1 MTCQPSRRDGWLFC
15 ARRAQKKKQLI
26 SDELLPRREDPTRTD
41 DPYVPNVVRYQLRYF
56 SIAGKTGLLTLNRAD
71 RVSTLRRGNYANLLM

>member
-1 MTCQPSRRDGWLFC
+1 MPAVPPGWLAFLC
-15 ARRAQKKKQLI
+15 PPGTKKKQLI

-56 SIAGKTGLLTLNRAD
+56 SMAGKTGLLTLKRAD